1 MFLNGSKIL
10 TKDISCECECRFNGE
25 KNVIQINGGMSM
37 WVWKTSCMW
46 KRI

>member
-10 TKDISCECECRFNGE
+10 TKDMSYECECRFDGE

-37 WVWKTSCMW
+37 LV
-46 KRI
+46 